1 MDLSESSTTTIRGR
15 GKNKRKWTVAED
27 DELGEG
33 GFKNG
38 YCSVLETH
46 LAEKLPNCGIPAVPH
61 IESRVRHFR
70 TKFGALEVML
80 NKSGFNWDENRKML
94 QCMSK
99 LYFNVGISFQL
110 AMQHSVSIAKYHPEA
125 KGLYGVAFP
134 YYDSLAAVYGSDIAT
149 GEGAEGLSEAVENI
163 EKELAVEGGN
173 HQEEEED
180 RMSRETPRRSTD
192 SASSSLK
199 RRKTDRK
206 GKDHVS
212 ATSSDPILDM
222 LHEVQ
227 GDLKGVSTNIGKM
240 AAVMERE
247 DHQQKLREKATAE
260 LRKLGFTGSEQ
271 VKAASVFVRIPDQ
284 MSMLLTLDET
294 LRREFILNML
304 ANPLCSLIGYVDSLS
319 IVQQIF
325 VKSLSIFLSIH

>member
-1 MDLSESSTTTIRGR
+1 MDLSESSTTTIRDK

-27 DELGEG
+27 DELVKALYEISLDPRWKGEG

-38 YCSVLETH
+38 YLLETH
-46 LAEKLPNCGIPAVPH
+46 LAEKLPNYGISVVPH

-70 TKFGALEVML
+70 TKFGALEVFH
-80 NKSGFNWDENRKML
+80 FNL
-94 QCMSK
+94 QCNI
-99 LYFNVGISFQL
+99 LCR
-110 AMQHSVSIAKYHPEA
+110 AKYHPEA

-134 YYDSLAAVYGSDIAT
+134 YYDSLAAIYGSDIAN
-149 GEGAEGLSEAVENI
+149 GEGAEGFSEAVGNI
-163 EKELAVEGGN
+163 EKELAVEGDN

-180 RMSRETPRRSTD
+180 RMSRETLRRSID

-206 GKDHVS
+206 RKDHVS

-227 GDLKGVSTNIGKM
+227 GDLKGVATNMGKM

-247 DHQQKLREKATAE
+247 VAVQEKNFKEDHQQKLKEKATTE
-260 LRKLGFTGSEQ
+260 LCKLGFTGSKQ
-271 VKAASVFVRIPDQ
+271 VKAASVFMRILDQ
-284 MSMLLTLDET
+284 MSMLLTMDET

-304 ANPLCSLIGYVDSLS
+304 GM
-319 IVQQIF
+319 
-325 VKSLSIFLSIH
+325 

>member
-1 MDLSESSTTTIRGR
+1 MDLFESSTTTIRGR

-27 DELGEG
+27 DELVKALYKISLDPRWKGEG

-46 LAEKLPNCGIPAVPH
+46 LAEKLPNCGISAH
-61 IESRVRHFR
+61 
-70 TKFGALEVML
+70 
-80 NKSGFNWDENRKML
+80 
-94 QCMSK
+94 
-99 LYFNVGISFQL
+99 
-110 AMQHSVSIAKYHPEA
+110 HPEV

-134 YYDSLAAVYGSDIAT
+134 YYDSLAALYGSDIAT
-149 GEGAEGLSEAVENI
+149 GEGAEGLSEAVGNI
-163 EKELAVEGGN
+163 EKEFAVEGGN

-180 RMSRETPRRSTD
+180 RMSRETPRCSTD
-192 SASSSLK
+192 SASSSLN

-212 ATSSDPILDM
+212 AISSDPILDM

-227 GDLKGVSTNIGKM
+227 GDLKEKNSK
-240 AAVMERE
+240 E
-247 DHQQKLREKATAE
+247 DHQQKLREKATTE

-284 MSMLLTLDET
+284 MSMLLTLDEI

-304 ANPLCSLIGYVDSLS
+304 GM
-319 IVQQIF
+319 
-325 VKSLSIFLSIH
+325 

>member
-27 DELGEG
+27 DELVKALYEISLDPRWKGEG

-46 LAEKLPNCGIPAVPH
+46 LAEELPNCGISVVPH

-94 QCMSK
+94 QCEK
-99 LYFNVGISFQL
+99 TQYEAHCKF
-110 AMQHSVSIAKYHPEA
+110 HPEA
-125 KGLYGVAFP
+125 KGLYGVVFP

-149 GEGAEGLSEAVENI
+149 GEGAKGLSEAVGNI
-163 EKELAVEGGN
+163 EKELVVEGGN
-173 HQEEEED
+173 PQEEEED
-180 RMSRETPRRSTD
+180 MMSRETPRHSTD

-199 RRKTDRK
+199 RWKTDRK

-212 ATSSDPILDM
+212 TTSSDPILDM

-227 GDLKGVSTNIGKM
+227 GDLKGVATNMGKM
-240 AAVMERE
+240 AAVMEHEVAGQEKNFKE
-247 DHQQKLREKATAE
+247 DHQQKLREKATAK

-271 VKAASVFVRIPDQ
+271 VKAASVFVRISNQ

-304 ANPLCSLIGYVDSLS
+304 GM
-319 IVQQIF
+319 
-325 VKSLSIFLSIH
+325 

>member
-1 MDLSESSTTTIRGR
+1 MDLSESSITIIRGR
-15 GKNKRKWTVAED
+15 GKNKKKWTVAED
-27 DELGEG
+27 DELVKALYEISLDSRWKSEG

-46 LAEKLPNCGIPAVPH
+46 LAEKLPNCGISVIPH

-80 NKSGFNWDENRKML
+80 SKSSFNWDENIKMF
-94 QCMSK
+94 QCEK
-99 LYFNVGISFQL
+99 TQYEAHIC
-110 AMQHSVSIAKYHPEA
+110 HPEV

-134 YYDSLAAVYGSDIAT
+134 YYDSLATIYGSDIAT
-149 GEGAEGLSEAVENI
+149 GEGAKGLSEAVGNI

-173 HQEEEED
+173 HQEEVED

-227 GDLKGVSTNIGKM
+227 GDLKGMATSMGKM

-247 DHQQKLREKATAE
+247 
-260 LRKLGFTGSEQ
+260 
-271 VKAASVFVRIPDQ
+271 VVV
-284 MSMLLTLDET
+284 
-294 LRREFILNML
+294 
-304 ANPLCSLIGYVDSLS
+304 
-319 IVQQIF
+319 
-325 VKSLSIFLSIH
+325 

>member
-1 MDLSESSTTTIRGR
+1 MDLSESSTTIIRGR

-27 DELGEG
+27 DELVKALYEISLDPRWKGEG

-46 LAEKLPNCGIPAVPH
+46 LAEKLPNCGISAVPH

-94 QCMSK
+94 QCEK
-99 LYFNVGISFQL
+99 TQYE
-110 AMQHSVSIAKYHPEA
+110 AHCKYHPEA

-173 HQEEEED
+173 HQEEED

-304 ANPLCSLIGYVDSLS
+304 ANQLCSLIGYVDSLS

>member
-1 MDLSESSTTTIRGR
+1 MDLSESSSTTICGK

-27 DELGEG
+27 DELVKAMYEISLDPRWKGEG

-46 LAEKLPNCGIPAVPH
+46 LAEKLPNCGISVVPH

-70 TKFGALEVML
+70 TKFGALE
-80 NKSGFNWDENRKML
+80 DENRKML
-94 QCMSK
+94 QCEKIQYEAHCM
-99 LYFNVGISFQL
+99 
-110 AMQHSVSIAKYHPEA
+110 YHHEA
-125 KGLYGVAFP
+125 KGLYGVTFS
-134 YYDSLAAVYGSDIAT
+134 YYDSLAAIYGSDIAI
-149 GEGAEGLSEAVENI
+149 GEGAEGLSEAV
-163 EKELAVEGGN
+163 VN

-212 ATSSDPILDM
+212 ATSSDPVLDM

-227 GDLKGVSTNIGKM
+227 GDLKEM
-240 AAVMERE
+240 
-247 DHQQKLREKATAE
+247 
-260 LRKLGFTGSEQ
+260 RKLGFTGSEQ
-271 VKAASVFVRIPDQ
+271 VKAANVFVRIPDQ

-304 ANPLCSLIGYVDSLS
+304 GGM
-319 IVQQIF
+319 
-325 VKSLSIFLSIH
+325 

>member
-27 DELGEG
+27 DELVKALYEISLDPRWKGEG

-38 YCSVLETH
+38 YCLVLETH
-46 LAEKLPNCGIPAVPH
+46 LAENLPNCGISVVPH

-70 TKFGALEVML
+70 TKVGALEVML

-94 QCMSK
+94 QCEKTQYESHCK
-99 LYFNVGISFQL
+99 F
-110 AMQHSVSIAKYHPEA
+110 HPEA
-125 KGLYGVAFP
+125 KGLYDVVFP
-134 YYDSLAAVYGSDIAT
+134 YYDSLATVYGSDIAT
-149 GEGAEGLSEAVENI
+149 GEGVEGLSEAVGNI
-163 EKELAVEGGN
+163 EKELVVEGGN
-173 HQEEEED
+173 PQEEEED
-180 RMSRETPRRSTD
+180 MMSRETPRHSTD

-199 RRKTDRK
+199 RWKTDRK

-222 LHEVQ
+222 SHKVQ
-227 GDLKGVSTNIGKM
+227 ADLKGVATNMGKM
-240 AAVMERE
+240 AAVMEREITGQEKNSKE

-260 LRKLGFTGSEQ
+260 LRKLGFIGSEQ
-271 VKAASVFVRIPDQ
+271 VKAASVFVRISDQ

-294 LRREFILNML
+294 VRR
-304 ANPLCSLIGYVDSLS
+304 
-319 IVQQIF
+319 
-325 VKSLSIFLSIH
+325 

>member
-1 MDLSESSTTTIRGR
+1 MDLSESSSTTICGK

-27 DELGEG
+27 DELVKAMYEISLDPRWKGEG

-46 LAEKLPNCGIPAVPH
+46 LAEKLPNCGISVVPH

-70 TKFGALEVML
+70 TKFGALE
-80 NKSGFNWDENRKML
+80 DENRKML
-94 QCMSK
+94 QCEKIQYEAHCM
-99 LYFNVGISFQL
+99 
-110 AMQHSVSIAKYHPEA
+110 YHHEA
-125 KGLYGVAFP
+125 KGLYGVTFS
-134 YYDSLAAVYGSDIAT
+134 YYDSLAAIYGSDIAI
-149 GEGAEGLSEAVENI
+149 GEGAEGLSEA
-163 EKELAVEGGN
+163 
-173 HQEEEED
+173 EEED

-212 ATSSDPILDM
+212 ATSSDPVLDM

-227 GDLKGVSTNIGKM
+227 GDLKGVATNMGKM
-240 AAVMERE
+240 AAMMERE
-247 DHQQKLREKATAE
+247 EKLREKAITE
-260 LRKLGFTGSEQ
+260 MRKLGFTGSEQ
-271 VKAASVFVRIPDQ
+271 VKAANVFVRIPDQ

-304 ANPLCSLIGYVDSLS
+304 GGM
-319 IVQQIF
+319 
-325 VKSLSIFLSIH
+325 

>member
-1 MDLSESSTTTIRGR
+1 MDLFESSTTTIRGR

-27 DELGEG
+27 DELVKALYKISLDPRWKGEG

-46 LAEKLPNCGIPAVPH
+46 LAEKLPNCGISAVPTLSQ
-61 IESRVRHFR
+61 E
-70 TKFGALEVML
+70 
-80 NKSGFNWDENRKML
+80 
-94 QCMSK
+94 
-99 LYFNVGISFQL
+99 YFISTCNATF
-110 AMQHSVSIAKYHPEA
+110 S
-125 KGLYGVAFP
+125 GLYGVAFP
-134 YYDSLAAVYGSDIAT
+134 YYDSLAALYGSDIAT
-149 GEGAEGLSEAVENI
+149 GEGAEGLSEAVGNI
-163 EKELAVEGGN
+163 EKEFAVEGGN

-180 RMSRETPRRSTD
+180 RMSRETPRCSTD
-192 SASSSLK
+192 SASSSLN

-212 ATSSDPILDM
+212 AISSDPILDM

-227 GDLKGVSTNIGKM
+227 GDLKGVSTNMGKI
-240 AAVMERE
+240 AAVIECEVVVREKNSKE
-247 DHQQKLREKATAE
+247 DHQQKLREKATTE

-284 MSMLLTLDET
+284 MSMLLTLDEI

-304 ANPLCSLIGYVDSLS
+304 EQEDGIGKLNSFIELCSTARSVHLELLL
-319 IVQQIF
+319 F
-325 VKSLSIFLSIH
+325 

>member
-1 MDLSESSTTTIRGR
+1 MDLFESSTTTIRGR

-27 DELGEG
+27 DELVKALYKISLDPRWKGEG

-46 LAEKLPNCGIPAVPH
+46 LAEK
-61 IESRVRHFR
+61 VRHFR

-94 QCMSK
+94 Q
-99 LYFNVGISFQL
+99 L
-110 AMQHSVSIAKYHPEA
+110 

-134 YYDSLAAVYGSDIAT
+134 YYDSLAALYGSDIAT
-149 GEGAEGLSEAVENI
+149 GEGAEGLSEAVGNI
-163 EKELAVEGGN
+163 EKEFAVEGGN

-180 RMSRETPRRSTD
+180 RMSRETPRCSTD
-192 SASSSLK
+192 SASSSLN

-212 ATSSDPILDM
+212 AISSDPILDM

-227 GDLKGVSTNIGKM
+227 GDLKGVSTNMGKI
-240 AAVMERE
+240 AAVIECEVVVREKNSKE
-247 DHQQKLREKATAE
+247 DHQQKLREKATTE

-284 MSMLLTLDET
+284 MSMLLTLDEI

-304 ANPLCSLIGYVDSLS
+304 ANQLCSLIGYVDSLS

-325 VKSLSIFLSIH
+325 VKLLSIFLSICFFF